1 MASASSGALSQP
13 LSNRK
18 SAKLGNIMRHRRMMF
33 PNNILCCTKA
43 AGVLLRPF
51 LVKLGVITETEMDIL
66 YQQTLI
72 ELRALDFCG
81 IWHYMTAWGN
91 KPEKS

>member
-1 MASASSGALSQP
+1 
-13 LSNRK
+13 
-18 SAKLGNIMRHRRMMF
+18 MMF

-43 AGVLLRPF
+43 AGVLLQPF

-91 KPEKS
+91 KPERS